1 MPDSHPKISVV
12 TAVYNGAATIERLLD
27 SVQVQSWP
35 YRELIVQ
42 DGGSTDGTVGILE
55 QPGKGITRWESVP
68 DHGVYDAWN
77 RALDHV
83 TGDWVLFLGADDYL
97 WDAGALERAA
107 PLLLQRGRSCPV
119 LYGTT
124 LVVDAAGGVLR
135 SLGDPW
141 PIARTGLTWDMPIPN
156 PSTFYRHDLFERYG
170 RFDPSYRCAGD
181 YEFALRVLM
190 TNSACFL
197 EEVTVTGMRSGGLSD
212 DLRRKAALVYEVLHA
227 QRRHGLR
234 RLPPGLSLRLLRV
247 RIHAL
252 LVRLLGEESALRLVN
267 GYRALRGR
275 PPLSL

>member
-1 MPDSHPKISVV
+1 MPDSQPKISVV
-12 TAVYNGAATIERLLD
+12 TAVFNGAATIERLLA
-27 SVQVQSWP
+27 SYSAQTWP
-35 YRELIVQ
+35 HRELIVQ

-55 QPGKGITRWESVP
+55 QQGDGITHWESVP

-97 WDAGALERAA
+97 WDARALERAA
-107 PLLLQRGRSCPV
+107 PLLVRQGRTCPV

-124 LVVDAAGGVLR
+124 QVVDTAGSVLR

-156 PSTFYRHDLFERYG
+156 PSTFYRRDLFERHG

-181 YEFALRVLM
+181 YEFALRVLL
-190 TNSACFL
+190 SHPACFL
-197 EEVTVTGMRSGGLSD
+197 EGVTVTGMRSGGLTD
-212 DLRRKAALVYEVLHA
+212 DLRRKADLVYEVLRA
-227 QRRHGLR
+227 QHQHGLR

-247 RIHAL
+247 RVHTA
-252 LVRLLGEESALRLVN
+252 LVRLLGEASALRLVN

-275 PPLSL
+275 PPLSI